1 MARFICAALC
11 VVAFACVWSFPVRA
25 NEIQVGS
32 GLVCDTKEQVAMFA
46 SLFPEKGA
54 QGAIDAIAEDAKT
67 PNACVIG
74 YTVAYVVVEKMD
86 EVKIAGNAYYIGKV
100 LIVGVRTGQGM
111 QPVQPQEFYT
121 LFPAE
126 GRPA

>member
-25 NEIQVGS
+25 NDIQVGS

-46 SLFPEKGA
+46 SL
-54 QGAIDAIAEDAKT
+54 DAIAEDAKT